1 MGSVPDRAPPTT
13 VTAPSSHTTTF
24 GYDAKG
30 NLTTITV
37 NPQGQP
43 LTINDPLNN
52 ITTFAYELGD
62 VISVKQPM
70 SRCAAIT

>member
-1 MGSVPDRAPPTT
+1 MGAVLDLAPPGT
-13 VTAPSSHTTTF
+13 VTDLLSPTTTF
-24 GYDAKG
+24 GSHAKG
-30 NLTTITV
+30 NLTTISV

-43 LTINDPLNN
+43 LTIKDPLNN

-62 VISVKQPM
+62 LISVKQPM